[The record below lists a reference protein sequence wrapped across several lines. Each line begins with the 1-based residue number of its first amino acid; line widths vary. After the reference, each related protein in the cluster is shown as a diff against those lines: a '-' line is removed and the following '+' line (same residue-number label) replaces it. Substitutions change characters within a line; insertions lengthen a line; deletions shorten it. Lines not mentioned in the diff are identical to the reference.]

1 MCMRHVIHIH
11 LAFPS
16 RAHGEFVI
24 PHFYFLAGV
33 KKGIL
38 EAVEQIGR
46 DAPAVFTAGMTGIE
60 MMENAV
66 FY

>member
-1 MCMRHVIHIH
+1 MSYTYT
-11 LAFPS
+11 L
-16 RAHGEFVI
+16 
-24 PHFYFLAGV
+24 HFQVELMESSWSLIFIFLAGV